1 MLQNC
6 LVWEKTLTRSVARS
20 EVVRLVL
27 RRDTGAEKENGSFS
41 FTVVVPEPV
50 QNHQGELPDGSD
62 I

>member
-41 FTVVVPEPV
+41 FIVVVPEAV